1 MFINHYIH
9 TVLYCY
15 RDVSYIIQ
23 SCKMAV
29 VCSEVKE
36 DYFLATIGAVFDD
49 GEEEEDVGHIQELES
64 GG

>member
-1 MFINHYIH
+1 M
-9 TVLYCY
+9 
-15 RDVSYIIQ
+15 S
-23 SCKMAV
+23 V

-49 GEEEEDVGHIQELES
+49 GEEQEDVGPTKELES